1 MNYRKAKFKKHYFL
15 FSLCMCLTLAFS
27 AFAQTNNFSD
37 SNVDYKFELPEAKWK
52 LTSKPS
58 QISPNAEFV
67 YGDRSDGHLEIRKLT
82 VKADQVFSDVIRDEE
97 QKLQFSTGYVAGKEE
112 TFRGA
117 MSGKVFNYEFV
128 RSARNMSGRF
138 YFLKVDDKTVY
149 VLRFTAMRDK
159 LRSLRNQTDSIAR
172 TFDLKKA
179 K

>member
-1 MNYRKAKFKKHYFL
+1 MKFTKRCFL
-15 FSLCMCLTLAFS
+15 FSLCMCLALAFS
-27 AFAQTNNFSD
+27 AFAQTDNFND

-58 QISPNAEFV
+58 TMSPNAEFV
-67 YGDRSDGHLEIRKLT
+67 YGDRSDGHLEIRKMT
-82 VKADQVFSDVIRDEE
+82 VKADQTFPDIIRDEE
-97 QKLQFSTGYVAGKEE
+97 QKLQFLTGYVAGKEE

-117 MSGKVFNYEFV
+117 LSGKVFNYEFV
-128 RSARNMSGRF
+128 RSGRNMSGRF
-138 YFLKVDDKTVY
+138 YFLKVNDKTIY

-159 LRSLRNQTDSIAR
+159 LRSIRNQVDSIAR

>member
-1 MNYRKAKFKKHYFL
+1 
-15 FSLCMCLTLAFS
+15 MCLALTFS
-27 AFAQTNNFSD
+27 AFAQSNNFSD
-37 SNVDYKFELPEAKWK
+37 SSVDYKFELPEAKWK
-52 LTSKPS
+52 LTSKPT
-58 QISPNAEFV
+58 QMSPNAEFV

-82 VKADQVFSDVIRDEE
+82 LKTNQTLPDIVRDEE
-97 QKLQFSTGYVAGKEE
+97 QKLQFVTGYVAGKEE

-117 MSGKVFNYEFV
+117 LGGKIFNYEFV

-138 YFLKVDDKTVY
+138 YFLKVDDKTIY